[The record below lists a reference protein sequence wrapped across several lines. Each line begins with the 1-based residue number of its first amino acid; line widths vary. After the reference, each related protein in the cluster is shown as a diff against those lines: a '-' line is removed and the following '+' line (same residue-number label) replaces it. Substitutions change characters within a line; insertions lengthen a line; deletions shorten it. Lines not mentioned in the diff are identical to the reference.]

1 MCMGL
6 IAMHVLSYLI
16 LLQPREI
23 ALLFVPLHRLGP
35 AAKKR
40 WNGFSTVI

>member
-1 MCMGL
+1 MGL
-6 IAMHVLSYLI
+6 IAMHVFLFNSFTTW
-16 LLQPREI
+16 EI

-40 WNGFSTVI
+40 WNVFSTVI